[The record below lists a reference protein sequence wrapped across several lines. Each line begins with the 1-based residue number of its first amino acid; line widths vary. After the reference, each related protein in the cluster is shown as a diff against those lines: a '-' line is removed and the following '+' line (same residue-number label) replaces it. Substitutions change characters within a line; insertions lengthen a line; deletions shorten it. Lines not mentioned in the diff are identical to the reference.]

1 MRFRRVKKHKNKHNK
16 ENTSMDLQQID
27 ELEKKF
33 EQQEEQTNEQESHLK
48 QEISIKEIKTPK
60 KRGRKKYVLDEDKK
74 KSFNIAF
81 SPSVIK
87 ELDEFLLEFGSFKET
102 RSTFIEE
109 ALIRHLKHRKNTQEQ
124 KLLKQLERL
133 QNKEKG
139 NNENNELE

>member
-1 MRFRRVKKHKNKHNK
+1 
-16 ENTSMDLQQID
+16 MDLQQID

-33 EQQEEQTNEQESHLK
+33 EQQEEQAQDTPLK
-48 QEISIKEIKTPK
+48 QEPSIKEIKTPK

-81 SPSVIK
+81 SPCVIK

-133 QNKEKG
+133 QNKEKDT
-139 NNENNELE
+139 NENNELE

>member
-1 MRFRRVKKHKNKHNK
+1 
-16 ENTSMDLQQID
+16 MDLQQID

-60 KRGRKKYVLDEDKK
+60 KGGRKKYVLDEDKK

-109 ALIRHLKHRKNTQEQ
+109 ALIRHLKYRKNTQEQ
-124 KLLKQLERL
+124 KLLKQLEKL

>member
-1 MRFRRVKKHKNKHNK
+1 
-16 ENTSMDLQQID
+16 MDLQQID

-33 EQQEEQTNEQESHLK
+33 EEQEEQTNEQESHLK
-48 QEISIKEIKTPK
+48 QEISIKEIKIPK
-60 KRGRKKYVLDEDKK
+60 KRGRKKSLLDEDKK

-81 SPSVIK
+81 SPCVIK

-102 RSTFIEE
+102 RSTFIKE

-133 QNKEKG
+133 QNKENG

>member
-1 MRFRRVKKHKNKHNK
+1 
-16 ENTSMDLQQID
+16 MDLQQID

-102 RSTFIEE
+102 RSTFIKE
-109 ALIRHLKHRKNTQEQ
+109 ALIRHLKYRKNTQEQ
-124 KLLKQLERL
+124 KLLKQLEKL
-133 QNKEKG
+133 QKNG
-139 NNENNELE
+139 DNENNELE

>member
-1 MRFRRVKKHKNKHNK
+1 
-16 ENTSMDLQQID
+16 MDLQQID

-33 EQQEEQTNEQESHLK
+33 EEQEEQAQDTPLK
-48 QEISIKEIKTPK
+48 QEPSTKEVKIPK

>member
-1 MRFRRVKKHKNKHNK
+1 MRFKRVKKYKNKYK
-16 ENTSMDLQQID
+16 EHTNMDLQQID

-60 KRGRKKYVLDEDKK
+60 KRGRKKSLLDEDKK

-81 SPSVIK
+81 SPCVIK

-109 ALIRHLKHRKNTQEQ
+109 ALIRHLKYRKNTQEQ
-124 KLLKQLERL
+124 KLLKQLEKL
-133 QNKEKG
+133 QRSG

>member
-1 MRFRRVKKHKNKHNK
+1 
-16 ENTSMDLQQID
+16 MDLQQID

-33 EQQEEQTNEQESHLK
+33 EQQEEQTNEQE
-48 QEISIKEIKTPK
+48 ISIKEIKTPK
-60 KRGRKKYVLDEDKK
+60 KRGRKKSVLDEDKK

-102 RSTFIEE
+102 RSTFVEE
-109 ALIRHLKHRKNTQEQ
+109 ALIRHLKYRKNTQEQ
-124 KLLKQLERL
+124 KLLKQLEKL
-133 QNKEKG
+133 QKNG

>member
-1 MRFRRVKKHKNKHNK
+1 MRFKRVKKHKNKYK
-16 ENTSMDLQQID
+16 EHTNMDLQQID

-33 EQQEEQTNEQESHLK
+33 EQQEEQTNEQE
-48 QEISIKEIKTPK
+48 ISIKEIKTPK
-60 KRGRKKYVLDEDKK
+60 KMGRKKYVLDEDKK

-102 RSTFIEE
+102 RSTFVEE
-109 ALIRHLKHRKNTQEQ
+109 ALIRHLKYRKNTQEQ
-124 KLLKQLERL
+124 KLLKQLEKL
-133 QNKEKG
+133 QKNG

>member
-1 MRFRRVKKHKNKHNK
+1 MRFRRVKEHKNKHNK
-16 ENTSMDLQQID
+16 EHTSMDLQQID

-33 EQQEEQTNEQESHLK
+33 EEQEEQAQDTPLK
-48 QEISIKEIKTPK
+48 QEPSTKEVKTPK
-60 KRGRKKYVLDEDKK
+60 KRGRKKSLLDEDKK

-81 SPSVIK
+81 SPCVIK

>member
-1 MRFRRVKKHKNKHNK
+1 
-16 ENTSMDLQQID
+16 MDLQQID

-33 EQQEEQTNEQESHLK
+33 EEQEEQAQDTPLK
-48 QEISIKEIKTPK
+48 QEPSTKEVKIPK
-60 KRGRKKYVLDEDKK
+60 KRGRKKSILDEDKK
-74 KSFNIAF
+74 KSFNISF
-81 SPSVIK
+81 SPSIIK

-133 QNKEKG
+133 QNKENG
-139 NNENNELE
+139 NNENNKLE

>member
-1 MRFRRVKKHKNKHNK
+1 
-16 ENTSMDLQQID
+16 MDLQQID

-33 EQQEEQTNEQESHLK
+33 EEQEEQAQDTPLK
-48 QEISIKEIKTPK
+48 QEPSTKEVKIPK
-60 KRGRKKYVLDEDKK
+60 KRGRKKSLLDEDKK

>member
-1 MRFRRVKKHKNKHNK
+1 MRFRRVKKHNK
-16 ENTSMDLQQID
+16 EHTSMDLQQID

-33 EQQEEQTNEQESHLK
+33 EEQEEQTNEQESHLK

-60 KRGRKKYVLDEDKK
+60 KRGRKKSLLDEDKK

>member
-1 MRFRRVKKHKNKHNK
+1 MRFKRVKKYKNKYK
-16 ENTSMDLQQID
+16 EHTNMDLQQID

-60 KRGRKKYVLDEDKK
+60 KRGRKKSVLDEDKK

-87 ELDEFLLEFGSFKET
+87 KLDEFLLEFGSFKET

-109 ALIRHLKHRKNTQEQ
+109 ALIRHLKYRKNTQEQ
-124 KLLKQLERL
+124 KLLKQLEKL
-133 QNKEKG
+133 QKKDT
-139 NNENNELE
+139 NENNELE

>member
-1 MRFRRVKKHKNKHNK
+1 MRFKRVKKHKNKYK
-16 ENTSMDLQQID
+16 EHTSMDLQQID

-33 EQQEEQTNEQESHLK
+33 EQQEEQAQDTPLK
-48 QEISIKEIKTPK
+48 QEPSTKEVKIPK
-60 KRGRKKYVLDEDKK
+60 KRGRKKSLLDEDKK

-81 SPSVIK
+81 SPCVIK

-133 QNKEKG
+133 QKKDT
-139 NNENNELE
+139 NENNELE

>member
-1 MRFRRVKKHKNKHNK
+1 
-16 ENTSMDLQQID
+16 MDLQQID

-48 QEISIKEIKTPK
+48 QEINIKEIKTPK

>member
-1 MRFRRVKKHKNKHNK
+1 
-16 ENTSMDLQQID
+16 MDLQQID

-33 EQQEEQTNEQESHLK
+33 EQQEEQAQDTPLK
-48 QEISIKEIKTPK
+48 QEPSTKEVKIPK
-60 KRGRKKYVLDEDKK
+60 KRERKKSLLDEYKK

-81 SPSVIK
+81 SPCVIK

>member
-1 MRFRRVKKHKNKHNK
+1 MRFKRVKKHKNKYK
-16 ENTSMDLQQID
+16 EHTNMDLQQID

-33 EQQEEQTNEQESHLK
+33 EEQEEQAQDTPLK
-48 QEISIKEIKTPK
+48 QEPSTKEVKIPK
-60 KRGRKKYVLDEDKK
+60 KRGRKKSLLDEDKK

-81 SPSVIK
+81 SPCVIK
-87 ELDEFLLEFGSFKET
+87 KLDEFLLEFGSFKET

>member
-1 MRFRRVKKHKNKHNK
+1 MRFKRVKKHKNKYK
-16 ENTSMDLQQID
+16 EHTNMDLQQID

-33 EQQEEQTNEQESHLK
+33 EQ

-60 KRGRKKYVLDEDKK
+60 KRGRKKSVLDEDKK

-133 QNKEKG
+133 QNKEKDT
-139 NNENNELE
+139 NENNELE

>member
-1 MRFRRVKKHKNKHNK
+1 
-16 ENTSMDLQQID
+16 MDLQQID

-33 EQQEEQTNEQESHLK
+33 EEQEEQTNEQESHLK
-48 QEISIKEIKTPK
+48 QEISIKEIKIPK
-60 KRGRKKYVLDEDKK
+60 KRGRKKSLLDEDKK

-102 RSTFIEE
+102 RSAFIEE

>member
-1 MRFRRVKKHKNKHNK
+1 MRFKRVKKHKNKYK
-16 ENTSMDLQQID
+16 EHTNMDLQQID

-33 EQQEEQTNEQESHLK
+33 EEQEEQAQDTPLK
-48 QEISIKEIKTPK
+48 QEPSTKEVKIPK
-60 KRGRKKYVLDEDKK
+60 KRGRKKSLLDEDKK

-81 SPSVIK
+81 SPCVIK

-124 KLLKQLERL
+124 KLLKQLEKL
-133 QNKEKG
+133 QKKG

>member
-1 MRFRRVKKHKNKHNK
+1 MRFRRVKKRKNKHNK
-16 ENTSMDLQQID
+16 EHTSMDLQQID

-33 EQQEEQTNEQESHLK
+33 EEQKEQAQDTPLK
-48 QEISIKEIKTPK
+48 QEPSTKEVKIPK
-60 KRGRKKYVLDEDKK
+60 KRGRKKSLLDEDKK

-81 SPSVIK
+81 SPCVIK

>member
-1 MRFRRVKKHKNKHNK
+1 
-16 ENTSMDLQQID
+16 MDLQQID

-33 EQQEEQTNEQESHLK
+33 EEQEEQTNEQESHLK

-60 KRGRKKYVLDEDKK
+60 KRGHKKYVLDEDKK

>member
-1 MRFRRVKKHKNKHNK
+1 
-16 ENTSMDLQQID
+16 MDLQQID

-33 EQQEEQTNEQESHLK
+33 EEQEEQAQDISLK
-48 QEISIKEIKTPK
+48 QEPSTKEVKIPK
-60 KRGRKKYVLDEDKK
+60 KRGRKKSLLDEDKK

-81 SPSVIK
+81 SPCVIK

>member
-1 MRFRRVKKHKNKHNK
+1 MRFKRVKKHKNKYK
-16 ENTSMDLQQID
+16 EHTNMDLQQID

-33 EQQEEQTNEQESHLK
+33 EQQEEQTNEQE
-48 QEISIKEIKTPK
+48 ISIKEIKTPK
-60 KRGRKKYVLDEDKK
+60 KRGRKKSVLDEDKK

-109 ALIRHLKHRKNTQEQ
+109 ALIRHLKYRKNTQEQ
-124 KLLKQLERL
+124 KLLKQLEKL
-133 QNKEKG
+133 QKDG

>member
-1 MRFRRVKKHKNKHNK
+1 
-16 ENTSMDLQQID
+16 MDLQQID

-60 KRGRKKYVLDEDKK
+60 KRGRKKSVLDEDKK

-133 QNKEKG
+133 QNKEKDT
-139 NNENNELE
+139 NENNKLE

>member
-1 MRFRRVKKHKNKHNK
+1 
-16 ENTSMDLQQID
+16 MDLQQID

-33 EQQEEQTNEQESHLK
+33 EQQEEQAQDTPLK
-48 QEISIKEIKTPK
+48 QEPSTKEVKTPK

-109 ALIRHLKHRKNTQEQ
+109 ALIRHLKYRKNTQEQ

>member
-1 MRFRRVKKHKNKHNK
+1 MRFKRVKKYKNKYK
-16 ENTSMDLQQID
+16 EHTNMDLQQID

-60 KRGRKKYVLDEDKK
+60 KRGRKKSVLDEDKK

-109 ALIRHLKHRKNTQEQ
+109 ALIRHLKYRENTQEQ
-124 KLLKQLERL
+124 KLLKQLEKL
-133 QNKEKG
+133 QKKDT
-139 NNENNELE
+139 NENNELE

>member
-1 MRFRRVKKHKNKHNK
+1 MRFRIVKKHKNKHNK
-16 ENTSMDLQQID
+16 EHTSMDLQQID

-33 EQQEEQTNEQESHLK
+33 EEQEEQAQDTP
-48 QEISIKEIKTPK
+48 IKREPSTKEVKIPK
-60 KRGRKKYVLDEDKK
+60 KRGRKKSLLDEDKK

-81 SPSVIK
+81 SPCVIK
-87 ELDEFLLEFGSFKET
+87 KLDEFLLEFGSFKET

>member
-1 MRFRRVKKHKNKHNK
+1 MRFKRVKKHKNKYK
-16 ENTSMDLQQID
+16 EHTNMDLQQID

-33 EQQEEQTNEQESHLK
+33 EQQEEQTNEQE
-48 QEISIKEIKTPK
+48 ISIKEIKTPK
-60 KRGRKKYVLDEDKK
+60 KRGRKKSVLDEDKK

-109 ALIRHLKHRKNTQEQ
+109 ALIRHLKYRKNTQEQ
-124 KLLKQLERL
+124 KLLKQLEKL
-133 QNKEKG
+133 QKNGNK
-139 NNENNELE
+139 ENNELE

>member
-1 MRFRRVKKHKNKHNK
+1 
-16 ENTSMDLQQID
+16 MDLQQID

-33 EQQEEQTNEQESHLK
+33 EEQEEQAQDTPLK
-48 QEISIKEIKTPK
+48 QEPSTKEVKIPK
-60 KRGRKKYVLDEDKK
+60 KRGRKKSLLDEDKK

-81 SPSVIK
+81 SPCVIK

-139 NNENNELE
+139 YDENNKLE

>member
-1 MRFRRVKKHKNKHNK
+1 
-16 ENTSMDLQQID
+16 MDLQQID

-33 EQQEEQTNEQESHLK
+33 EQQEEQTNEQE
-48 QEISIKEIKTPK
+48 ISTKEVKIPK
-60 KRGRKKYVLDEDKK
+60 KRGRKKSLLDEYKK

-81 SPSVIK
+81 SPCVIK

>member
-1 MRFRRVKKHKNKHNK
+1 
-16 ENTSMDLQQID
+16 MDLQQID

-33 EQQEEQTNEQESHLK
+33 EQQEEQANEQESHLK

-60 KRGRKKYVLDEDKK
+60 KRGRKKSVLDEDKK

>member
-1 MRFRRVKKHKNKHNK
+1 
-16 ENTSMDLQQID
+16 MDLQQID

-33 EQQEEQTNEQESHLK
+33 EEQEEQAQDTPLK
-48 QEISIKEIKTPK
+48 QEPSTKEIKTPK
-60 KRGRKKYVLDEDKK
+60 KRGRKKSILDEDKK
-74 KSFNIAF
+74 KSFNISF
-81 SPSVIK
+81 SPSIIK

>member
-1 MRFRRVKKHKNKHNK
+1 MRFKRVKKHKNKYK
-16 ENTSMDLQQID
+16 EHTNMDLQQID

-33 EQQEEQTNEQESHLK
+33 EQQEEQTNE

-109 ALIRHLKHRKNTQEQ
+109 ALIRHLKYRKNTQEQ
-124 KLLKQLERL
+124 KLLKQLEKL
-133 QNKEKG
+133 QKKDT
-139 NNENNELE
+139 NENNELE

>member
-1 MRFRRVKKHKNKHNK
+1 
-16 ENTSMDLQQID
+16 MDLQQID

-33 EQQEEQTNEQESHLK
+33 EEQEEQAQDTPQIPPLK
-48 QEISIKEIKTPK
+48 QEPSTKEVKIPK
-60 KRGRKKYVLDEDKK
+60 KRGRKKSLLDEYKK

-81 SPSVIK
+81 SPCVIK

-133 QNKEKG
+133 QNK
-139 NNENNELE
+139 

>member
-1 MRFRRVKKHKNKHNK
+1 
-16 ENTSMDLQQID
+16 MDLQQID

-60 KRGRKKYVLDEDKK
+60 KRGRKKSLLDEYKK

-87 ELDEFLLEFGSFKET
+87 GLDEFLLEFGSFKET

-109 ALIRHLKHRKNTQEQ
+109 ALIRHLKYRKNTQEQ
-124 KLLKQLERL
+124 KLLKQLEKL
-133 QNKEKG
+133 QKNGK
-139 NNENNELE
+139 NENNELE

>member
-1 MRFRRVKKHKNKHNK
+1 MRFKRVKKHKNKYK
-16 ENTSMDLQQID
+16 EHTNMDLQQID

-33 EQQEEQTNEQESHLK
+33 EEQEEQTNEQESHLK
-48 QEISIKEIKTPK
+48 QEISIKEIKIPK
-60 KRGRKKYVLDEDKK
+60 KRGRKKSLLDEDKK

-81 SPSVIK
+81 SPCVIK

-109 ALIRHLKHRKNTQEQ
+109 ALIRYLKHRKNTQEQ

-133 QNKEKG
+133 QNKEKDT
-139 NNENNELE
+139 NENNELE

>member
-1 MRFRRVKKHKNKHNK
+1 MRFKRVKKYKNKYK
-16 ENTSMDLQQID
+16 EHTNMDLQQID

-109 ALIRHLKHRKNTQEQ
+109 ALIRHLKYRKNTQEQ
-124 KLLKQLERL
+124 KLLKQLEKL
-133 QNKEKG
+133 QKKDT
-139 NNENNELE
+139 NENNELE

>member
-1 MRFRRVKKHKNKHNK
+1 MRFKRVKKYKNKYK
-16 ENTSMDLQQID
+16 EHTNMDLQQID

-81 SPSVIK
+81 SPCVIK

-124 KLLKQLERL
+124 KLLKQLEKL
-133 QNKEKG
+133 QKKDT
-139 NNENNELE
+139 NENNELE